1 MERVERV
8 QHLFIINPAAG
19 KHMDTAGIQKEIETA
34 MAGRD
39 ETWEIALTKGPGDA
53 EALSRAWSEQSREPL
68 RIYAMGGD
76 GTLNEVVNG
85 VVGYDHVSVG
95 CCPLGSGNDFIKTFG
110 RENWRF
116 RDLHSLVEARPH
128 TMDLIECNGRYAIN
142 VCSVGFD
149 ARIGL
154 SMADYKRLP
163 LVTGKGAYLI
173 SLVVTTIQGVHRPYE
188 LELDG
193 EKMSGEYTLICACN
207 GQWYGGSFHP
217 APEAR
222 PDDGMLDFVL
232 VKGVSRFTIASL
244 VDKFATG
251 QGKNYP
257 DLIRIR
263 RGHELKVKCDRV
275 SMVNIDGER
284 LDTDSLSFTLS
295 AKKISFLL
303 PEGVESV
310 VPNT

>member
-1 MERVERV
+1 MERVR
-8 QHLFIINPAAG
+8 HLFIINPAAG
-19 KHMDTAGIQKEIETA
+19 KHMDTVGIQKEIKTA
-34 MAGRD
+34 MADRN
-39 ETWEIALTKGPGDA
+39 EPWEVMLTKGSGDA
-53 EALSRAWSEQSREPL
+53 ETLSRAWAEQSSDPL

-85 VVGYDHVSVG
+85 VVGCDHVSVG
-95 CCPLGSGNDFIKTFG
+95 CCPLGSGNDFVKTFG

-116 RDLHSLVEARPH
+116 RDLRSLVEAKPH

-154 SMADYKRLP
+154 GMADYKRLP
-163 LVTGKGAYLI
+163 LVTGKGAYLV

-193 EKMSGEYTLICACN
+193 EKLSGEYTLLCACN
-207 GQWYGGSFHP
+207 GQWYGGSFRP
-217 APEAR
+217 VPEAQ

-232 VKGVSRFTIASL
+232 VKGVSRLTVASL
-244 VDKFATG
+244 VGKFATG

-257 DLIRIR
+257 ELIQIR
-263 RGHELKVKCDRV
+263 RGYELKVKCDRM

-284 LDTDSLSFTLS
+284 LDTDSLSFALS
-295 AKKISFLL
+295 AKKLPFLL
-303 PEGVESV
+303 PEGV
-310 VPNT
+310 VPVGSNK

>member
-1 MERVERV
+1 
-8 QHLFIINPAAG
+8 
-19 KHMDTAGIQKEIETA
+19 MDTVGIQKEIKTA
-34 MAGRD
+34 MADRN
-39 ETWEIALTKGPGDA
+39 EPWEVMLTKGSGDA
-53 EALSRAWSEQSREPL
+53 ETLSRAWAEQSSDPL

-85 VVGYDHVSVG
+85 VVGHDHVSVG
-95 CCPLGSGNDFIKTFG
+95 CCPLGSGNDCVQTFG

-116 RDLHSLVEARPH
+116 RDLRSLVEAKPH

-154 SMADYKRLP
+154 GMADYKRLP
-163 LVTGKGAYLI
+163 LVTGKGAYLV

-193 EKMSGEYTLICACN
+193 EKLSGEYTLLCACN
-207 GQWYGGSFHP
+207 GQWYGGSFRP
-217 APEAR
+217 VPEAQ

-232 VKGVSRFTIASL
+232 VKGVSRLTVASL
-244 VDKFATG
+244 VGKFATG

-257 DLIRIR
+257 ELIQIR
-263 RGHELKVKCDRV
+263 RGRELKVKCDRM

-284 LDTDSLSFTLS
+284 LDTDSLSFALS
-295 AKKISFLL
+295 AKKLPFLL
-303 PEGVESV
+303 PEGV
-310 VPNT
+310 VPVGSNK